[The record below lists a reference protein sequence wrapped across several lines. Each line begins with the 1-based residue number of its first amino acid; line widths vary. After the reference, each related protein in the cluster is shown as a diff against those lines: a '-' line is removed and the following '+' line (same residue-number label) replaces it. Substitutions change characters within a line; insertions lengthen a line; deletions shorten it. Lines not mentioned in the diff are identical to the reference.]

1 MFNEIEQKNLITMI
15 KTIQKHC
22 PNAFSKEG
30 IRKLVG
36 SGVLDFDSAANSIES
51 IERFELEKSTENV
64 EQENIIE
71 PENNPKRD
79 EEVKN
84 LVNPGEVK
92 FDIIIEMTKNNDSML
107 YNTYR
112 NAVSDLEAVTK
123 TMVEKAGADFS
134 SMLGHIDS
142 LLDEGEGDKELFKKL
157 REKKLKII

>member
-1 MFNEIEQKNLITMI
+1 MFNEIEQKNLITII

-51 IERFELEKSTENV
+51 IERFELEKSTEGV